1 MEGIRNKLGSQTE
14 EKACR
19 LLSSHG
25 WWCHRFERKANGSQP
40 CDIVAM
46 KKGSN
51 WLLDGKHCA
60 KPYLATQ
67 RIEANQLTCFKM
79 AQSKG
84 IPCGFVC
91 EHQGALYYIPFE
103 EVDFKKSY
111 QRLGRKFEDEIRDR
125 E

>member
-1 MEGIRNKLGSQTE
+1 MGIRNTLGNKTE
-14 EKACR
+14 DGACV
-19 LLSSHG
+19 LLSSYG

-46 KKGSN
+46 KQGKN
-51 WLLDGKHCA
+51 WLLDGKHCQ

-67 RIEANQLTCFKM
+67 RIEANQITCFKM
-79 AQSKG
+79 AQEKG

-91 EHQGALYYIPFE
+91 EHANTLYYIPFE

-111 QRLGRKFEDEIRDR
+111 QILGRKFEDEIRNR
-125 E
+125 Q